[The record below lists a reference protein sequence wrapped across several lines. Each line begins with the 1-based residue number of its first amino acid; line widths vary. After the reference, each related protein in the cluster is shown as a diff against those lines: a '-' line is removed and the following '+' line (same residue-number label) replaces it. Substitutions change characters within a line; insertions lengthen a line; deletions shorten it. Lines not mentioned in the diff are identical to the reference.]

1 MEEQVVKN
9 GKAAG
14 AYLREKLLELKGRHA
29 IIEDVRGLGLLLGM
43 KLKIDGAPLVKQC
56 MQKGFLINCI
66 QDRILRFIPPL
77 IISQEEI
84 DQLIE
89 CLDGALSDAATSE
102 H

>member
-1 MEEQVVKN
+1 
-9 GKAAG
+9 
-14 AYLREKLLELKGRHA
+14 LLELKDRHA

-56 MQKGFLINCI
+56 MQNGFLINCI

-84 DQLIE
+84 DQLTE
-89 CLDGALSDAATSE
+89 CLDGILAAAGSS
-102 H
+102 

>member
-1 MEEQVVKN
+1 
-9 GKAAG
+9 
-14 AYLREKLLELKGRHA
+14 
-29 IIEDVRGLGLLLGM
+29 
-43 KLKIDGAPLVKQC
+43 

-66 QDRILRFIPPL
+66 QERILRFIPPL